1 ARDHPPVA
9 RIGAASDRSRMRA
22 AATVRGSQATGLCR
36 GKYGSMST
44 ATPQRPGLQAHS
56 QATRLPTAEL
66 VSELRALLG
75 AKLVAYLGGVR
86 ETRAVRQW
94 ADGQRA
100 VQDKTTEYR
109 LRSEEH
115 TSELQSRFDLVCRLL
130 LEKKNNT

>member
-1 ARDHPPVA
+1 RIDEPPRCQQPPSTIGGRPPANTPKARPAKPASRPSASARDHPPVD

-75 AKLVAYLGGVR
+75 
-86 ETRAVRQW
+86 
-94 ADGQRA
+94 
-100 VQDKTTEYR
+100 
-109 LRSEEH
+109 RSEERRVGKE
-115 TSELQSRFDLVCRLL
+115 SGARGGVG
-130 LEKKNNT
+130 